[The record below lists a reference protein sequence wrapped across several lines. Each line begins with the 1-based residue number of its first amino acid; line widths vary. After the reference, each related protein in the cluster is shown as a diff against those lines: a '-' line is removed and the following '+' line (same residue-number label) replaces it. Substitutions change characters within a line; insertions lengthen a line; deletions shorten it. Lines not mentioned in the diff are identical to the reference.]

1 MKRRKK
7 DKMKVVGVIPAR
19 YGSSRL
25 PGKPLKDICGKPMI
39 WWVYQQVLK
48 ADKLDEVIVAIDDN
62 RVAEVLDEY
71 QIPYVMTRN
80 DHPTAANRICEV
92 AEKVAGDYYLQLNG
106 DEPLMNENIINA
118 VVPDNIP
125 ENIPFGT
132 NIITKMKNPTE
143 VNDVSNIKMVFDKDH
158 NALYMSRT
166 AIPFPSKSIS
176 YAYYKHIG
184 IIGYNRKMLEIYS
197 TTKPGRLEK
206 IEGIDTL
213 RFLDYGAELKLIE
226 VPNCNS
232 LSVDT
237 QMDLE
242 RVREI
247 ISERI
252 GNN

>member
-1 MKRRKK
+1 
-7 DKMKVVGVIPAR
+7 MKVVGVIPAR

-176 YAYYKHIG
+176 YDYYKHIG

-197 TTKPGRLEK
+197 TTKPGHLEK

>member
-1 MKRRKK
+1 MKI
-7 DKMKVVGVIPAR
+7 VSVIPAR
-19 YGSSRL
+19 YNSTRF
-25 PGKPLKDICGKPMI
+25 PGKPLADICGKPMI

-80 DHPTAANRICEV
+80 DHPTAANRSCEV

-143 VNDVSNIKMVFDKDH
+143 VNDVSNTKMVFDKDH

-176 YAYYKHIG
+176 YDYYKHIG

-197 TTKPGRLEK
+197 TTKPGHLEK